1 MDYEAFEEKTLEG
14 FGTGAVSFAVLEAV
28 SAMGGSYSAVAAA
41 LGPIGW
47 VFLVGL
53 SILGIVTGL
62 GKGKASAPKP
72 A

>member
-14 FGTGAVSFAVLEAV
+14 FGSGAVAFAVLEAV
-28 SAMGGSYSAVAAA
+28 ANVAPATAHYAVF
-41 LGPIGW
+41 LGPLGW

-53 SILGIVTGL
+53 SILGIVTGI